1 MRLFK
6 RGAANGEEGSSSEKS
21 MDQEREGKDDECI
34 RRHFIISGRVQGVGF
49 RYTASQVANTY
60 GLTGWVC
67 NCYDGT
73 VEMEVQGPEEMVNTF
88 LKRMQLMNK
97 WMRVEHVEESDRPV
111 INESGFRERY

>member
-21 MDQEREGKDDECI
+21 MDQERERKDDEGI
-34 RRHFIISGRVQGVGF
+34 RRHFIVSGRVQGVGF
-49 RYTASQVANTY
+49 RYTAFQVANTY

-88 LKRMQLMNK
+88 LKRMKLMNK

-111 INESGFRERY
+111 INESGFSERY